1 MRTLLAAAFLLA
13 LQPVTLQRA
22 PAVGETTRFDLKME
36 TTWEGKSLVFSGR
49 QEESVT
55 AVNLDGTFEMTS
67 KQISSKVSYD
77 GQESDVPAGEP
88 TIFRYGPDN
97 EPLALIGDRVDAD
110 AFRLTRVTTVI
121 FPTEGVTEG
130 GTWTRELRDD
140 PEQSLPPVKLRFT
153 FEGSESVAGNETYRI
168 KIEAEEL
175 DGDFPTKVT
184 GHVWVSSKTGAMVKA
199 KYVIDE
205 APVAGNRFDINL
217 TIEPATS

>member
-13 LQPVTLQRA
+13 PQPVTLKRA
-22 PAVGETTRFDLKME
+22 PVVGETTRFDLKME
-36 TTWEGKSLVFSGR
+36 TTWEGKDLVFSGR
-49 QEESVT
+49 QEEAVT
-55 AVNLDGTFEMTS
+55 ALNLDGTFEMTS

-77 GQESDVPAGEP
+77 GQETDVPTGEP

-97 EPLALIGDRVDAD
+97 APLALIGDRVDAD

-121 FPTEGVTEG
+121 FPTDGVAAG

-140 PEQSLPPVKLRFT
+140 PEQSLPPVKLTFT
-153 FEGSESVAGNETYRI
+153 FEGSEPIAGGQTHRI
-168 KIEAEEL
+168 KIDAEEL

-184 GHVWVSSKTGAMVKA
+184 GHVWVSAQTGAMVKA
-199 KYVIDE
+199 KYEIDE
-205 APVAGNRFDINL
+205 APVAGNRFDISL